1 MQQCDETIHE
11 SEPAVTCKKDST
23 PILPSCCCE
32 SRLAEDQGLT
42 SCCRRRSSTSAAS
55 GVAFAAGPTLW
66 KTPARPT
73 PASIAD
79 SDPCIAHSGS
89 VCDRQAIG
97 IWGTCLTACFSA
109 QNSVSVCVR
118 MRDAYQVPG
127 FCQWRLLGNSIL
139 TAVLLARLRLGR
151 PCREANL
158 QEMAT
163 HIAMLMRLSQDA
175 CC

>member
-89 VCDRQAIG
+89 VVTDKPLESGARVLQLAFQRKIQ
-97 IWGTCLTACFSA
+97 CLCVSECGMLTRSPA
-109 QNSVSVCVR
+109 SVSGVCSGTRFSPLCSLLACGWGGPVEKPTFR
-118 MRDAYQVPG
+118 R
-127 FCQWRLLGNSIL
+127 WRLISLCL
-139 TAVLLARLRLGR
+139 
-151 PCREANL
+151 
-158 QEMAT
+158 
-163 HIAMLMRLSQDA
+163 
-175 CC
+175 